1 MTFSFPMVQ
10 HTLSEATLMAMGK
23 GFAITS
29 DVDLA
34 SQLSRGYETARK
46 PGLPPVKIAAI
57 ANDAVATLVSFVYQA
72 PEGASCKAA
81 MGLICGTGSNATIP
95 LPMSMLKPSKL
106 PQIQPLHGQ
115 RSEDPKVAVNT
126 EWSINGTAPALWSF
140 NLVSKW
146 DEQLDA
152 AGEMP
157 GFQPLEYMTAGR
169 YLGELGRIIL
179 LDYLAERGYQTD
191 VLPEKLRNK
200 FGLTTTFLS
209 HFKPLN
215 APVLLGQLEAEF
227 PAAVAGSSFAWTEET
242 ASVVYSIAKAIEVR
256 AAGIIAAATVGLL
269 ACAGDVPF
277 QQEKRRGQNEQSLR
291 QAQAPPQMDLVV
303 GFTGGCIAHFQ
314 DYLSDCRGFLQGILE
329 AEFGSAPPVRISL
342 HPCHDGG
349 VTGAGVLSG
358 ASRISLEHAQE
369 V

>member
-1 MTFSFPMVQ
+1 MVQ

-23 GFAITS
+23 GFAITT
-29 DVDLA
+29 DADLA
-34 SQLSRGYETARK
+34 SQLSRGYERARK

-72 PEGASCKAA
+72 PEGPSCKAA

-95 LPMSMLKPSKL
+95 LPKSMLRPSKL
-106 PQIQPLHGQ
+106 PQIQSLHGQ
-115 RSEDPKVAVNT
+115 RPADPKVAVNT
-126 EWSINGTAPALWSF
+126 EWSINGTAAALRSF

-152 AGEMP
+152 AGEVP

-179 LDYLAERGYQTD
+179 LDYLAERGYHAV

-215 APVLLGQLEAEF
+215 APVLLGQLQAEF
-227 PAAVAGSSFAWTEET
+227 PPAVTGSSFTWTEEM

-269 ACAGDVPF
+269 ACAGDVPL
-277 QQEKRRGQNEQSLR
+277 QQEQRHVENGQPVR
-291 QAQAPPQMDLVV
+291 QDGAPEQMDLVV

-314 DYLSDCRGFLQGILE
+314 DYLSDCRGFLHGILE

-349 VTGAGVLSG
+349 ITGAGVLSG
-358 ASRISLEHAQE
+358 ASRVSLDVQE
-369 V
+369 A

>member
-1 MTFSFPMVQ
+1 MVQ

-23 GFAITS
+23 GFAITT
-29 DVDLA
+29 DADLA

-57 ANDAVATLVSFVYQA
+57 VNDAVATLVSFVYQA

-95 LPMSMLKPSKL
+95 LPISMLKPSKL
-106 PQIQPLHGQ
+106 PQIQHGQ
-115 RSEDPKVAVNT
+115 GSEDPKVAVNT
-126 EWSINGTAPALWSF
+126 EWSINGTASALRSF
-140 NLVSKW
+140 DLVSKW

-152 AGEMP
+152 AGEVP

-179 LDYLAERGYQTD
+179 LDYLAGRGYHTD
-191 VLPEKLRNK
+191 VLPEKLRDK

-227 PAAVAGSSFAWTEET
+227 PAAATAGSSFAWTEEM

-269 ACAGDVPF
+269 ACAGDIP
-277 QQEKRRGQNEQSLR
+277 LR
-291 QAQAPPQMDLVV
+291 QEQRHEANGQSVRQAGALPQMDLVV

-329 AEFGSAPPVRISL
+329 AEFGSEPPVRISL
-342 HPCHDGG
+342 RPCHDGG
-349 VTGAGVLSG
+349 ITGAGVLSG
-358 ASRISLEHAQE
+358 ASRVSSESVQGA
-369 V
+369 

>member
-1 MTFSFPMVQ
+1 MVQ

-23 GFAITS
+23 GFAITT
-29 DVDLA
+29 DADLA
-34 SQLSRGYETARK
+34 SQLSRGYERARK

-72 PEGASCKAA
+72 PEGPSCKAA

-95 LPMSMLKPSKL
+95 LPKSMLRPSKL
-106 PQIQPLHGQ
+106 PQIQSLHGK
-115 RSEDPKVAVNT
+115 RPADPKVAVNT
-126 EWSINGTAPALWSF
+126 EWSINGTAAALRSF

-152 AGEMP
+152 AGEVP

-179 LDYLAERGYQTD
+179 LDYLAERGYHAV

-215 APVLLGQLEAEF
+215 APVLLGQLQAEF
-227 PAAVAGSSFAWTEET
+227 PPAVTGSSFTWTEEM

-269 ACAGDVPF
+269 ACAGDVPL
-277 QQEKRRGQNEQSLR
+277 QQEQRHVENGQPVR
-291 QAQAPPQMDLVV
+291 QDGAPEQMDLVV

-314 DYLSDCRGFLQGILE
+314 DYLSDCRGFLHGILE

-349 VTGAGVLSG
+349 ITGAGVLSG
-358 ASRISLEHAQE
+358 ASRVSLDVQE
-369 V
+369 A